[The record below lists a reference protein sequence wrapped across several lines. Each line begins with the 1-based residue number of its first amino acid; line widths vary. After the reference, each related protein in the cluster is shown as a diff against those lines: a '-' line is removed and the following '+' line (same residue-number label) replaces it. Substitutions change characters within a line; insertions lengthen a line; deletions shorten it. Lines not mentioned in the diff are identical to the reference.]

1 MVSPLADRQGRQ
13 GNRRPAASA
22 SARREPR
29 DDSCGGSLTLM
40 RPTAQPSA
48 WVDELVGLLR
58 SEVDDAARRGLIT
71 AAESEQLVARLVL
84 VIEQGLSTG

>member
-1 MVSPLADRQGRQ
+1 M
-13 GNRRPAASA
+13 RPA
-22 SARREPR
+22 
-29 DDSCGGSLTLM
+29 
-40 RPTAQPSA
+40 AQPSA

>member
-1 MVSPLADRQGRQ
+1 MVYPLVDRQRRPR
-13 GNRRPAASA
+13 NRRPAASA
-22 SARREPR
+22 LQEPR

-40 RPTAQPSA
+40 RPAAQPTA

-58 SEVDDAARRGLIT
+58 SEVDEAARRGLIT

-84 VIEQGLSTG
+84 VIEQGMSTG